1 MNAALDTIYKS
12 LNQLNVADLDKVMHQ
27 IIDLRQKRNPS
38 ILSKKES
45 DLLKAIN
52 AGLPKELQSRY
63 NVLVKKRHNETLTDT
78 EYEELLTLTEQVE
91 KSDNQRLSYLL
102 ELAKLRNQSLD
113 DLITSLELKPRLYVS
128 Q

>member
-27 IIDLRQKRNPS
+27 IIDLRQKKNPS

-52 AGLPKELQSRY
+52 AGIPKELQNRY

-91 KSDNQRLSYLL
+91 KLDNQRLSYLL

-113 DLITSLELKPRLYVS
+113 DVITSLELKPRLYVS

>member
-27 IIDLRQKRNPS
+27 IIDLRQKKNPS

-63 NVLVKKRHNETLTDT
+63 SVLVRKRHNETLTDT
-78 EYEELLTLTEQVE
+78 EYAELLTLTEQVE
-91 KSDNQRLSYLL
+91 KLDNQRLSYLL

-113 DLITSLELKPRLYVS
+113 DVITSLELKPRLYVS

>member
-1 MNAALDTIYKS
+1 MNAALDTIYKT

-27 IIDLRQKRNPS
+27 IIDLKQRKNPS
-38 ILSKKES
+38 ILSRKES

-52 AGLPKELQSRY
+52 VGLPKELQNRY
-63 NVLVKKRHNETLTDT
+63 NVLVKKRHNETLTDI

-91 KSDNQRLSYLL
+91 KLDNQRLSNLL

-113 DLITSLELKPRLYVS
+113 NVITSLELKPRLYVS

>member
-27 IIDLRQKRNPS
+27 IIDLRQKKNPS

-52 AGLPKELQSRY
+52 AGLPKELQNRY
-63 NVLVKKRHNETLTDT
+63 NVLVKKRHKETLTDT
-78 EYEELLTLTEQVE
+78 EYEELLMLTEQVE
-91 KSDNQRLSYLL
+91 KLDNQRLSYLL
-102 ELAKLRNQSLD
+102 ELAKLKNQSLD
-113 DLITSLELKPRLYVS
+113 DVITSLELKPRLYVS

>member
-27 IIDLRQKRNPS
+27 IIDLRQKKNPN

-52 AGLPKELQSRY
+52 VGLPKELQNRY
-63 NVLVKKRHNETLTDT
+63 SVLVKKRHNETLTDS
-78 EYEELLTLTEQVE
+78 EYEELLMLTEQVE
-91 KSDNQRLSYLL
+91 KLDNQRLSYLL

-113 DLITSLELKPRLYVS
+113 DVITSLELKPRLYVS

>member
-27 IIDLRQKRNPS
+27 IIDLRQKKNPS

-52 AGLPKELQSRY
+52 LGLPKELQSRY
-63 NVLVKKRHNETLTDT
+63 SILVKKRHNETLIDA

-91 KSDNQRLSYLL
+91 KLDNQRLSYLL

-113 DLITSLELKPRLYVS
+113 DVITSLELKPRLYVS

>member
-27 IIDLRQKRNPS
+27 IIDLRQKKNPS

-63 NVLVKKRHNETLTDT
+63 SILVKKRHNETLIDA

-91 KSDNQRLSYLL
+91 KLDNQRLSYLL

-113 DLITSLELKPRLYVS
+113 DVITSLELKPRLYVS

>member
-27 IIDLRQKRNPS
+27 IIDLRQKKNPS

-52 AGLPKELQSRY
+52 AGLPKELQNRY
-63 NVLVKKRHNETLTDT
+63 NVLVKKRHKETLTDT
-78 EYEELLTLTEQVE
+78 EYEELLMLTEQVE
-91 KSDNQRLSYLL
+91 KLDNQRLSYLL

-113 DLITSLELKPRLYVS
+113 DVITSLELKPRLYVS

>member
-1 MNAALDTIYKS
+1 MNAALDTIYKT

-27 IIDLRQKRNPS
+27 IIDLKQRKNPS
-38 ILSKKES
+38 ILSRKES

-52 AGLPKELQSRY
+52 VGLPKELQNRY
-63 NVLVKKRHNETLTDT
+63 NVLVKKRHTETLTDI

-91 KSDNQRLSYLL
+91 KLDNQRLSNLL

-113 DLITSLELKPRLYVS
+113 NVITSLELKPRLYVS